1 MKITKKTKKV
11 KFQEFKSGLTGF
23 FYLKRMKEK
32 VLIVIAGPTAIGK
45 TALGIQVA
53 KHFKTEIISAD
64 SRQFFK
70 EMSIGTAK
78 PSADELATVPHH
90 FIDSHTIED
99 QVSVGS
105 YEKEVL
111 IRLEE
116 LFIKHNVVVMVGGSG
131 LYINAVLNGFDE
143 LPAVDPAIRA
153 GLNNKLE
160 KEGLAV
166 LQEDL
171 LKHDPDYYNEVE
183 ITNPQ
188 RVIRALEIYHSTGK
202 PFSSFRTG
210 IKKERNFKSIIIGL
224 NSDREE
230 LYNRIN
236 KRVDLMME
244 EGLLE
249 EVKSLIRH
257 KALNSLNT
265 VGYSELFKYL
275 DGEIALEEAV
285 DQIKQ
290 NTRRFAKRQITWFKK
305 LEGINWFHP
314 NEDKK
319 IISFIE
325 KEMIFE
331 KS

>member
-1 MKITKKTKKV
+1 
-11 KFQEFKSGLTGF
+11 
-23 FYLKRMKEK
+23 MKEK
-32 VLIVIAGPTAIGK
+32 VLIVVAGPTAIGK
-45 TALGIQVA
+45 TALGIQIA

-78 PSADELATVPHH
+78 PSLGELAAVPHH
-90 FIDSHTIED
+90 FINSHSIKD

-111 IRLEE
+111 LKLEK
-116 LFIKHNVVVMVGGSG
+116 LFAKNDVIVMVGGSG

-143 LPAVDPAIRA
+143 LPAVDPSIRA
-153 GLNNKLE
+153 ELNNKLE
-160 KEGLAV
+160 TEGLAV

-171 LKHDPDYYNEVE
+171 LKHDPVYYHEVE

-188 RVIRALEIYHSTGK
+188 RVIRALEIYYSTGK

-210 IKKERNFKSIIIGL
+210 IKKQRTFNSILIGL
-224 NSDREE
+224 NSEREK

-236 KRVDLMME
+236 KRVDLMMQ

-249 EVKSLIRH
+249 EVKSLIAY
-257 KALNSLNT
+257 KSLNSLNT
-265 VGYSELFKYL
+265 VGYSEIFKHL
-275 DGEIALEEAV
+275 EGEFSLQEAI
-285 DQIKQ
+285 DHIKQ

-314 NEDKK
+314 NEEKK

-325 KEMIFE
+325 KKMISK

>member
-1 MKITKKTKKV
+1 MK
-11 KFQEFKSGLTGF
+11 Q
-23 FYLKRMKEK
+23 K

-53 KHFKTEIISAD
+53 KYFKTEIISAD

-78 PSADELATVPHH
+78 PIAEELAAIPHH
-90 FIDSHTIED
+90 FINSHSIKH

-111 IRLEE
+111 IKLEE
-116 LFIKHNVVVMVGGSG
+116 LFKMHHVVVMVGGSG

-143 LPAVDPAIRA
+143 LPAVDPAIRTQ
-153 GLNNKLE
+153 LNNRLE

-171 LKHDPDYYNEVE
+171 LKYDPDYYHEVE
-183 ITNPQ
+183 ISNPQ

-210 IKKERNFKSIIIGL
+210 IKKERPFKSIIIGL

-236 KRVDLMME
+236 QRVDLMME

-249 EVKSLIRH
+249 EVKSLAAYKH
-257 KALNSLNT
+257 LNSLNT
-265 VGYSELFKYL
+265 VGYAELFKNL
-275 DGEIALEEAV
+275 EEEITLEEAV
-285 DQIKQ
+285 EQIKQ

-305 LEGINWFHP
+305 LDGINWFHP
-314 NEDKK
+314 KEEKK

-325 KEMIFE
+325 KEMIE
-331 KS
+331 